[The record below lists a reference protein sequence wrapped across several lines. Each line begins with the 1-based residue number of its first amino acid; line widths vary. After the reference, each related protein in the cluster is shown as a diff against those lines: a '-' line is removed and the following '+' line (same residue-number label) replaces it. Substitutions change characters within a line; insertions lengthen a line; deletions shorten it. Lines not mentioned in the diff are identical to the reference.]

1 LFKKILYLIIIP
13 LLLGCTEVDTTAF
26 SHVVK
31 EGDKTYIVDQTGHR
45 WDVTQAESIGFKPE
59 KFQYGMGK
67 NYFVPLDD
75 SYLSDDRS
83 AVNQR
88 LRVIGVEDGTHSQ
101 AYSVSKLSGHEIS
114 NSMLGKKPIAVGY

>member
-1 LFKKILYLIIIP
+1 LFKKILYLSIIICV
-13 LLLGCTEVDTTAF
+13 LGCTEVDTTAF
-26 SHVVK
+26 SHVLK
-31 EGDKTYIVDQTGHR
+31 EGDKTYIVDQTGNR
-45 WDVTQAESIGFKPE
+45 WDVTQAESIGFRPE

-67 NYFVPLDD
+67 NYFVALDD

-83 AVNQR
+83 GVNQR

-101 AYSVSKLSGHEIS
+101 AYSVPKLSGHEIS